1 MMYSANGISSHGA
14 AGEDRYP
21 SEAARGSMQRPLEG
35 GVGGVGAG
43 GGMSRRKQA
52 RPIRLLDDD
61 PVPTIAPIGK

>member
-1 MMYSANGISSHGA
+1 MYSANGISSQGA

-21 SEAARGSMQRPLEG
+21 SEAPRGGMQRPLEG
-35 GVGGVGAG
+35 GGVGAGAG

-61 PVPTIAPIGK
+61 PVPPIAPVGK